1 MSLSEGYVADVVA
14 LIRRKAADEVFDY
27 QILMDALSRYSKPR
41 DAVTRLLLEGSIVRI
56 KKGLYCFGETYRR
69 KPLCREYIANLIYGP
84 SYISLEYA
92 MSYHGLIPERVFTVT
107 SVTCNRS
114 KMFNTP
120 LGPFSYRTLSGGRF
134 AEGQRLITEAGSSF
148 LMASPEKALIDTVWT
163 DRRFSGRRV
172 SEFEPYL
179 FEDLRIERSDLRRL
193 DRDRVQNICDAYGS
207 AKIRNLTAYL
217 RRVWRTEDA

>member
-1 MSLSEGYVADVVA
+1 MADVVA

-27 QILMDALSRYSKPR
+27 QVLMDALSGYRKPR

-107 SVTCNRS
+107 SVTGNRS
-114 KMFNTP
+114 KIFDTP
-120 LGPFSYRTLSGGRF
+120 LGLFSYRTLSGGRF
-134 AEGQRLITEAGSSF
+134 AEGQILMKEAGSSF
-148 LMASPEKALIDTVWT
+148 LIASPEKALIDTVWT
-163 DRRFSGRRV
+163 DSRFSGRRV
-172 SEFEPYL
+172 SEFESYL
-179 FEDLRIERSDLRRL
+179 FEDLRVERRELRRL
-193 DRDRVQNICDAYGS
+193 EKDRVLDICDSYGS

-217 RRVWRTEDA
+217 GRVWRTEDA